1 MFVVVVDFAAERGK
15 ERPLQ
20 IPASVLQNKMASLAT
35 LSRFFPKSTFA
46 AITGASAK
54 IQSRHLSMSSRLFD
68 RDIPRRLEGQVALVT
83 GASRGIG
90 RGIALQLGEAGA
102 TVYITGRKPSDSYS
116 AQRDGLPSLEK
127 TAKDIRDRGGEAIFV
142 YCDHSKDEE
151 VQQLFERISRDTE
164 RTLDILVNNAFSGIV
179 SIERA
184 AGKKFF
190 ECDPSMWDDINNVG
204 LRNAY
209 ICATYAAKMMVPRRS
224 GLIVNIS
231 SAGGLQYFFN
241 VAYGVGKCAMD
252 RMAVD
257 MAQDMKNCGVTC
269 VSLWPGMA
277 KTELGIQMV
286 KAGVLP
292 RATGMKQSL
301 LEKSILR
308 GETPEFVGRAV
319 VALANDR
326 NAIKKTGRILITS
339 DLASEYG
346 FTDIDGS
353 TPMNMRNVNA
363 TLEFF
368 GWPTLASYVPD
379 FVKVPMWALHFGSYK
394 F

>member
-1 MFVVVVDFAAERGK
+1 
-15 ERPLQ
+15 
-20 IPASVLQNKMASLAT
+20 MASRL
-35 LSRFFPKSTFA
+35 LSRLWSSA
-46 AITGASAK
+46 AATGQA
-54 IQSRHLSMSSRLFD
+54 RNLSMSSTMFAT
-68 RDIPRRLEGQVALVT
+68 PRRLEGQVALVT

-102 TVYITGRKPSDSYS
+102 TVYITGRKPTESLSSTNNDV
-116 AQRDGLPSLEK
+116 PSLEK
-127 TAKDIRDRGGEAIFV
+127 TAKDIRDRGGEAIHV
-142 YCDHSKDEE
+142 YCDHSNDQE
-151 VQQLFERISRDTE
+151 VKELFERISNE
-164 RTLDILVNNAFSGIV
+164 NGQTLDILVNNAFSGIT

-190 ECDPSMWDDINNVG
+190 ECDPLMWDDINNVG

-252 RMAVD
+252 RMAAD
-257 MAQDMKNCGVTC
+257 MAIDLKNLGVTC

-292 RATGMKQSL
+292 KATGMKQSL
-301 LEKSILR
+301 LEKSIMK
-308 GETPEFVGRAV
+308 GETPEFAGRAV
-319 VALANDR
+319 VALASDR
-326 NAIKKTGRILITS
+326 YVNKKSGRILITA
-339 DLASEYG
+339 DLANEYG
-346 FTDIDGS
+346 FKDIDGS
-353 TPMNMRNVNA
+353 KPMNMRNVNGA
-363 TLEFF
+363 LEFF
-368 GWPTLASYVPD
+368 GWPTLAGYVPD
-379 FVKVPMWALHFGSYK
+379 FVKVPLWALHFGSYK
-394 F
+394 FDDRVSNLK

>member
-1 MFVVVVDFAAERGK
+1 
-15 ERPLQ
+15 
-20 IPASVLQNKMASLAT
+20 
-35 LSRFFPKSTFA
+35 
-46 AITGASAK
+46 
-54 IQSRHLSMSSRLFD
+54 MSSRLFE

-116 AQRDGLPSLEK
+116 SQKDGLPSLER
-127 TAKDIRDRGGEAIFV
+127 TAKDIRDRGGDAIFV
-142 YCDHSKDEE
+142 YCDHSNDEE
-151 VQQLFERISRDTE
+151 VKQLFERISRDNE

-190 ECDPSMWDDINNVG
+190 ECDPTMWDDINNVG

-241 VAYGVGKCAMD
+241 VAYGVGKYTSKCAMD
-252 RMAVD
+252 RMATD
-257 MAQDMKNCGVTC
+257 MALDLKNTGVTC

-326 NAIKKTGRILITS
+326 NAVKKSGRILITA

-353 TPMNMRNVNA
+353 TPMNMRNVNGA
-363 TLEFF
+363 LEYF

-379 FVKVPMWALHFGSYK
+379 FVKVPTWALHFGSYK